1 MPLDLFRSICLKHL
15 QYNLEYYG
23 DRWGCVTFRKFAKR
37 YLSRMDVSRDDMLQL
52 MTADEP
58 ERFRALFEKL
68 LNGEGL

>member
-1 MPLDLFRSICLKHL
+1 
-15 QYNLEYYG
+15 
-23 DRWGCVTFRKFAKR
+23 
-37 YLSRMDVSRDDMLQL
+37 MDVSRDDMLKL